1 MTKKRG
7 SLEFTSIRVG
17 LIWYGWLFRDSVAN
31 DPVKFDKVMNIL
43 LINLKIILYHDF
55 SLDIYEYLKHEY
67 YHNQLGN
74 RNISL

>member
-17 LIWYGWLFRDSVAN
+17 LIWYGWLFRD